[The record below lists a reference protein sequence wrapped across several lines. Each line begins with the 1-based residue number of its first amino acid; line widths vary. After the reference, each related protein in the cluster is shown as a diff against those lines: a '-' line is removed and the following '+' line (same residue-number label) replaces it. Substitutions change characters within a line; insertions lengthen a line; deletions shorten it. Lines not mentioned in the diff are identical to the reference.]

1 MQIKQVNINKKD
13 LSIYKK
19 LIEAKKFVST
29 QIRRPYMITIIVL
42 TFIILAVGM
51 FFMNVFYEKSTYFD
65 ANYNTHVTYFRT

>member
-51 FFMNVFYEKSTYFD
+51 FFMNVFLWKIYIFWCEL
-65 ANYNTHVTYFRT
+65 

>member
-42 TFIILAVGM
+42 TFFMKNLHILMRIIILM
-51 FFMNVFYEKSTYFD
+51 
-65 ANYNTHVTYFRT
+65 